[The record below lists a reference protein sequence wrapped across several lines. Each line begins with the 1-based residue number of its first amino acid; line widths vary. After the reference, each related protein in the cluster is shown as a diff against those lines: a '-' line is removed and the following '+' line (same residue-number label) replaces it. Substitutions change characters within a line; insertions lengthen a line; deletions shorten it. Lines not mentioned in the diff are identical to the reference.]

1 MRLIYFLLLYILVFN
16 PLLSQNINL
25 LDQEQI
31 DRFKQVY
38 GNIKTINSLSVGTRN
53 DNINNFDSL
62 DNIEY
67 IGRLSFIHP
76 LESLKS
82 LSGFKNFRKADFVSL
97 FMSPNDSLSF
107 PVLDTVGWIWMKNTA
122 HPNISIR
129 PTYFKN
135 TKYITETLTLDGNLA
150 LEDFPY
156 FNHNTSLTFDFMRF
170 NNLDSFRLKNNRFER
185 IKGIYITGNN
195 NVSYTGFRQLDYV
208 NYFILDK
215 NSNCDLKMVSLIK
228 SIKKFEYR
236 KHEAINIFGE
246 GFKHIYVI
254 DSIKFTKNKV
264 MPPFTDIFPNPLLI
278 NDRIYIEENPNLTSI
293 TDFNNIYIYP
303 GFEDS
308 IVIRNNRQLNNCN
321 VDFLCKALEYI
332 PERTVIRNNG
342 DGCTIEEIRKYCLV
356 NTSDLQTDKTSV
368 FPNPT
373 DGYFKIDGL
382 DDHAYI
388 YKLYHPDGR
397 IISTGHIQKNH
408 SIDINNLERGVYLIE
423 VFSSDSRD
431 SVVHKI
437 VKMH

>member
-38 GNIKTINSLSVGTRN
+38 GNIKTIDKLSVGTRN
-53 DNINNFDSL
+53 DNIKNFDSL

-67 IGRLSFIHP
+67 IGHLGNFNP
-76 LESLKS
+76 LDSLKS
-82 LSGFKNFRKADFVSL
+82 LSGFKKFRKADSVNL

-107 PVLDTVGWIWMKNTA
+107 PVLDTVGWIWMKNTVY
-122 HPNISIR
+122 PNISIR

-135 TKYITETLTLDGNLA
+135 IKYISKALIIQDNIA
-150 LEDFPY
+150 LEYFPY
-156 FNHNTSLTFDFMRF
+156 FNHNTSLVFNFFDF
-170 NNLDSFRLKNNRFER
+170 NNLDSIRLKNNRYER
-185 IKGIYITGNN
+185 IKGITISGNK
-195 NVSYTGFRQLDYV
+195 NVNYTGLRQLDHVKHIHLY
-208 NYFILDK
+208 D
-215 NSNCDLKMVSLIK
+215 NSNCNFEMVSLIK
-228 SIKKFEYR
+228 SIKRFEYR
-236 KHEAINIFGE
+236 KNQTINIFGE

-254 DSIKFTKNKV
+254 DSIRFSENKV

-278 NDRIYIEENPNLTSI
+278 NDRIHIEENPNLTSI
-293 TDFNNIYIYP
+293 TDLNNIYIYP
-303 GFEDS
+303 SFEDS

-321 VDFLCKALEYI
+321 VDFLCKALEYM

-342 DGCTIEEIRKYCLV
+342 DGCTIEEVRKYCLV
-356 NTSDLQTDKTSV
+356 NTSDFQTDKTSV

-382 DDHAYI
+382 GNHDYL

-397 IISTGHIQKNH
+397 IMSTGQIQEDH

-437 VKMH
+437 VKM